1 MWIKICGM
9 TSAEAVT
16 AALEARADAI
26 GFVFAPSVRQVD
38 IAQAVSLAAP
48 ARGQVALVAVA
59 LHPSQ
64 DQVDQMLGAFKP
76 DLLQTDAA
84 DFERLRL
91 PAQLGTL
98 AVVRAVTWKDQKLPT
113 RFLFEG
119 ARSGSGELSD
129 WSAAAS
135 LARSHELILAG
146 GLNPQNVAAA
156 IEAVAPFG
164 VDVSSGVEAAPGRKS
179 VQKIAEFVAAA
190 RAARM

>member
-9 TSAEAVT
+9 TDAAAVT

-26 GFVFAPSVRQVD
+26 GFVFAPSVRQLNV
-38 IAQAVSLAAP
+38 AEAATLAAA
-48 ARGQVALVAVA
+48 ARGRVALVAVA

-64 DQVDQMLGAFKP
+64 DQIDQVLAVLKP
-76 DLLQTDAA
+76 DLLQADLA

-98 AVVRAVTWKDQKLPT
+98 AVVRGRTSQDQKLPL
-113 RFLFEG
+113 RLLFEG
-119 ARSGSGELSD
+119 ARSGSGEVSD

-156 IEAVAPFG
+156 IDAVAPFG
-164 VDVSSGVEAAPGRKS
+164 VDVSSGVESAPGRKS

-190 RAARM
+190 RVARI